1 MFSGRRLGLARRRRG
16 LSKKGFA
23 ELLGIHPRTAIRW
36 EDGDRLPSELEA
48 SRIAELLRF
57 PISFF
62 FGADPDEPTADAASF
77 RALSTMPARERD
89 AALAAGAFGFLLG
102 DWVEERFNL
111 PAHDLADLSL
121 ETPEGASRVLRE
133 RWGIGE
139 RPISNMVHLLEAKGV
154 RVFSMAENTRAVDAF
169 STWRS
174 ERPYVFLNS
183 QKSAERQR
191 FDAAHEL
198 GHLVLHKHGGP
209 HGREAETEA
218 NQFAAAFLMPRS
230 DVLATTPVVRDLQQ
244 LVAVKRRWRVS
255 VAALNHRL
263 HSIGLTSEWQ
273 YRTFAVQIQQLG
285 YRTSEPSSI
294 PRETSAVWSKVL
306 DTLRA
311 EGTTKVKIA
320 SDLGLP
326 VSEVENLV
334 FGLANMLSL
343 EGGAQS
349 PTPGRAKL
357 RLVS

>member
-1 MFSGRRLGLARRRRG
+1 M
-16 LSKKGFA
+16 
-23 ELLGIHPRTAIRW
+23 GIHPRTAIRW

-62 FGADPDEPTADAASF
+62 FGADTDEPTVEAASF
-77 RALSTMPARERD
+77 RALSSMPARERD

-121 ETPEGASRVLRE
+121 ETPEGAARILRE
-133 RWGIGE
+133 QWGIGE
-139 RPISNMVHLLEAKGV
+139 RPINNMLHLMEAKGV

-174 ERPYVFLNS
+174 ERPYIFLNS
-183 QKSAERQR
+183 LKSAEHQR

-198 GHLVLHKHGGP
+198 GHLVMHKHGGP

-218 NQFAAAFLMPRS
+218 NQFASAFLMPQS
-230 DVLATTPVVRDLQQ
+230 DVLASIPVVRDLQQ
-244 LVAVKRRWRVS
+244 LVAAKRRWRVS

-263 HSIGLTSEWQ
+263 HAIGLTSEWQ

-285 YRTSEPSSI
+285 YRTSEPNGL
-294 PRETSAVWSKVL
+294 PRETSAVWTKVF

-311 EGTTKVKIA
+311 EGTSKTRIG
-320 SDLGLP
+320 SELGLP
-326 VSEVENLV
+326 VSEIENLV

-343 EGGAQS
+343 DGGARS
-349 PTPGRAKL
+349 YTPGRAKL
-357 RLVS
+357 RVVS